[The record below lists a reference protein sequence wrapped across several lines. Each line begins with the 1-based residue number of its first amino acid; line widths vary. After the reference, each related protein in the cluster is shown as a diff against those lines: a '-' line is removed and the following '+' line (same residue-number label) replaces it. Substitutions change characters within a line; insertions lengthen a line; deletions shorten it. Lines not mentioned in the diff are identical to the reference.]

1 MGAPTNHEL
10 NAKRE
15 QHCISVTPERKYYRC
30 GNAWIKRSLRPTEW
44 QKHGGF
50 MFVPKFNTERIL
62 NEGACLRFVAEH
74 TDIPVPRLH
83 ACFED
88 DGAAYLIT
96 EFVEGVALGQLE
108 PAQQKMV
115 VPELERH
122 IAALKE
128 LTSAVWGGPDGLVLP
143 PYRIM
148 RKSKG
153 HPWHMRRRNEKS
165 LVFCHNDLSANN
177 IIVDPYTLRIKA
189 IIDWEYAGFFPAEFD
204 RPFYLRPGPPVALH
218 GEFDDVAMLEAV
230 IDRERVYGH
239 GHHASHSASTARGSL
254 ASQSGSQPSSSHLRH
269 Q

>member
-15 QHCISVTPERKYYRC
+15 QHCISVTPERKYYRY
-30 GNAWIKRSLRPTEW
+30 GNTWIKRSLRPTEW

-50 MFVPKFNTERIL
+50 MFVPKFNTERII

-108 PAQQKMV
+108 PAQQRIV

-122 IAALKE
+122 MAALKV
-128 LTSAVWGGPDGLVLP
+128 LTSSRWGGPEGVVLP
-143 PYRIM
+143 PYRVM
-148 RKSKG
+148 RRSKG
-153 HPWHMRRRNEKS
+153 HPWLMRRRGDGES

-189 IIDWEYAGFFPAEFD
+189 IIDWEYAGFFPPEFD
-204 RPFYLRPGPPVALH
+204 KPFYLRPGPPVALQ
-218 GEFDDVAMLEAV
+218 GEVDDVPALEAA
-230 IDRERVYGH
+230 IDRERVYGN
-239 GHHASHSASTARGSL
+239 GHHSSESTSTRGSQ
-254 ASQSGSQPSSSHLRH
+254 ASQTGSQPSSARPS
-269 Q
+269 QE